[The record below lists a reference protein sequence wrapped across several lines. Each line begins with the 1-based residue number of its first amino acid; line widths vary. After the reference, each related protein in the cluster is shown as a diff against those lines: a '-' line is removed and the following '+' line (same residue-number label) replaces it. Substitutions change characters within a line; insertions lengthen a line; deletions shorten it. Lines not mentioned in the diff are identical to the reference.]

1 MTVAV
6 TRVVKPGCEE
16 AFERAIHGFVQRSL
30 HLPGQLGV
38 QILRPVPGSGS
49 REYGILRRFASAE
62 ARDEFYRLPLF
73 DEWKQKVAGLVEGEP
88 RYERL
93 SGLEDSRCRVNGP
106 LYLRPAGRWLFP
118 CGLWPFGVFV
128 RYEHLS
134 GLETWFTLPGQRAI
148 VPPPRWKMALVT
160 VLGVWPASMF
170 VPWLLH
176 PFISGLVV
184 VAASTFCGCGDRHS
198 SHLGDHAGA
207 GKNSQAVAVI
217 ACKGGN
223 RYERT

>member
-1 MTVAV
+1 LLSPDVDTSRGSMSNQAPVTIAV
-6 TRVVKPGCEE
+6 IRVVKPGSEE
-16 AFERAIHGFVQRSL
+16 AFERAIHDFVQRSL

-38 QILRPVPGSGS
+38 HILRPAPGSGS

-73 DEWKQKVAGLVEGEP
+73 NEWKQEVAGLVEGEP
-88 RYERL
+88 
-93 SGLEDSRCRVNGP
+93 
-106 LYLRPAGRWLFP
+106 
-118 CGLWPFGVFV
+118 

-170 VPWLLH
+170 VPWLLN
-176 PFISGLVV
+176 PFISGLSSSLQALFM
-184 VAASTFCGCGDRHS
+184 AAGI
-198 SHLGDHAGA
+198 
-207 GKNSQAVAVI
+207 VI
-217 ACKGGN
+217 LLTWVIMPALVRILK
-223 RYERT
+223 RWL